1 MSESGDSSRHSFST
15 GASSA
20 ASDTSDARALD
31 ALEDRAADGDGEN
44 INDSISGARGV
55 SEAIFATLVLLGKNR
70 SQQDLRWVV
79 LRIVLEFLQMFRV
92 VFNTEF
98 L

>member
-1 MSESGDSSRHSFST
+1 LAT
-15 GASSA
+15 PQ
-20 ASDTSDARALD
+20 
-31 ALEDRAADGDGEN
+31 
-44 INDSISGARGV
+44 
-55 SEAIFATLVLLGKNR
+55 IFATLVLLGKNR

-92 VFNTEF
+92 VFNTQF